1 MTQPHIYDVAIIGAG
16 PIGLELAAC
25 LKRAGVDYIHFDAQ
39 QIGYTL
45 SWWPRNT
52 SFFSTTERLA
62 IAGAP
67 IQNNH
72 QQRITGEEYLAYLR
86 GVIEQFDLRINSYEP
101 VIAIERADG
110 AAAERQRVD
119 EARIDRLPASSAPAV
134 AGPFVL
140 TTRPLTGERRYLCR
154 RLALAIGDMHWPNR
168 LGIPGEDLPHVSHYF
183 RDPHD
188 YFRRRL
194 LIVGGKNSAAE
205 AALRCWRAGARVT
218 VSYRRSRF
226 DQQRVKH
233 WLLPDIE
240 AQIEAGTIG
249 FLPETL
255 PIEIAPSH
263 VVLMPTPGGQL
274 NGGAPIVHETDFV
287 LLNTGFRGDQSL
299 LEMAGVELHGE
310 NRVPAFDPATME
322 TNVPGVYLAGTVAA
336 GIQQRYTLFIEN
348 CHEHAGKIVQ
358 ALTGRW
364 PEQLGDAGS
373 RNYQL
378 SFERIEAN

>member
-1 MTQPHIYDVAIIGAG
+1 MTQLHTYDVAIIGAG

-25 LKRAGVDYIHFDAQ
+25 LKHAGVDYIHFDSQ

-45 SWWPRNT
+45 TWWPRNT

-62 IAGAP
+62 IAGVP

-72 QQRITGEEYLAYLR
+72 QQRITGEEYLSYLR
-86 GVIEQFDLRINSYEP
+86 SVIEQFDLRINTYEP
-101 VIAIERADG
+101 VIAIEHCGDSATESIERGQIDSFSG
-110 AAAERQRVD
+110 SSVPSVAE
-119 EARIDRLPASSAPAV
+119 
-134 AGPFVL
+134 PFVL
-140 TTRPLTGERRYLCR
+140 TTRRLTGERRYLSR
-154 RLALAIGDMHWPNR
+154 RVVLAVGDMHWPNR
-168 LGIPGEDLPHVSHYF
+168 LGIPGEDLPHVAHYF

-218 VSYRRSRF
+218 VSYRRARL

-240 AQIEAGTIG
+240 AQFDAGTIG
-249 FLPETL
+249 FLPETT
-255 PIEIAPSH
+255 PVEITPAH
-263 VVLMPTPGGQL
+263 VVLTPTPDGRL
-274 NGGAPIVHETDFV
+274 NGGGTPLLHETDFV
-287 LLNTGFRGDQSL
+287 LLASGFRGDQSL
-299 LEMAGVELHGE
+299 LEMARVELRGE
-310 NRVPAFDPATME
+310 NRVPVFDPATME
-322 TNVPGVYLAGTVAA
+322 TNVPGVYVAGTVAA

-358 ALTGRW
+358 AITGRW
-364 PEQLGDAGS
+364 PGQLGDAAS
-373 RNYQL
+373 RNYHL
-378 SFERIEAN
+378 AFEQIEAN

>member
-25 LKRAGVDYIHFDAQ
+25 LKRASVDYIHFDAQ
-39 QIGYTL
+39 QIGYALT
-45 SWWPRNT
+45 WWPRNT

-62 IAGAP
+62 IAGVP

-72 QQRITGEEYLAYLR
+72 QQRITGEEYLSYLR
-86 GVIEQFDLRINSYEP
+86 SVVEQFDLRINSYEP
-101 VIAIERADG
+101 VTAIERQEDS
-110 AAAERQRVD
+110 AAENT
-119 EARIDRLPASSAPAV
+119 ELGRIDSYAMPAV
-134 AGPFVL
+134 AETFVL
-140 TTRPLTGERRYLCR
+140 TTGALAGERQYVSR
-154 RLALAIGDMHWPNR
+154 RIVLAIGDMHWPNR
-168 LGIPGEDLPHVSHYF
+168 LGIPGEDLPHVAHYF

-218 VSYRRSRF
+218 VSYRRARF

-249 FLPETL
+249 FLPETT
-255 PIEIAPSH
+255 PVEITPTH
-263 VVLMPTPGGQL
+263 VVLRPTPDGQL
-274 NGGAPIVHETDFV
+274 NGGAPIIHQTDFV

-299 LEMAGVELHGE
+299 LEMAGVELRGE
-310 NRVPAFDPATME
+310 NRVPVFDPATME

-336 GIQQRYTLFIEN
+336 GVQQRYSLFIEN

-358 ALTGRW
+358 AITRQW
-364 PEQLGDAGS
+364 PAQLGDAAS

-378 SFERIEAN
+378 AFEQIEAN

>member
-1 MTQPHIYDVAIIGAG
+1 MTQLHTYDIAIIGAG

-25 LKRAGVDYIHFDAQ
+25 LTRAGVDYIHFDAG
-39 QIGYTL
+39 QIGHTL
-45 SWWPRNT
+45 TWWPRNT

-62 IAGAP
+62 IAGMP

-72 QQRITGEEYLAYLR
+72 QQRITGEEYLSYLR
-86 GVIEQFDLRINSYEP
+86 SVVEQLDLKINSYEP
-101 VIAIERADG
+101 VIAIERQEDSATEHTEERRMDSFSVRSVAD
-110 AAAERQRVD
+110 
-119 EARIDRLPASSAPAV
+119 V
-134 AGPFVL
+134 AQTFVL
-140 TTRPLTGERRYLCR
+140 TTRPLAGERRYLSR
-154 RLALAIGDMHWPNR
+154 RVVLAVGDMHWPNR
-168 LGIPGEDLPHVSHYF
+168 LHIPGENLPHVSHYF

-218 VSYRRSRF
+218 VSYRRARL

-249 FLPETL
+249 FLPETT
-255 PIEIAPSH
+255 PVEITPTH
-263 VVLMPTPGGQL
+263 VVLMPTPDGRL
-274 NGGAPIVHETDFV
+274 NGGAPVLHETDFV

-299 LEMAGVELHGE
+299 LEMVGVELRGE
-310 NRVPAFDPATME
+310 NRVPVFDPATME
-322 TNVPGVYLAGTVAA
+322 TNVPGIYLAGTVAA

-358 ALTGRW
+358 AITGHW
-364 PEQLGDAGS
+364 PEQLGDAAS
-373 RNYQL
+373 RNYHL
-378 SFERIEAN
+378 SFDQIEAN